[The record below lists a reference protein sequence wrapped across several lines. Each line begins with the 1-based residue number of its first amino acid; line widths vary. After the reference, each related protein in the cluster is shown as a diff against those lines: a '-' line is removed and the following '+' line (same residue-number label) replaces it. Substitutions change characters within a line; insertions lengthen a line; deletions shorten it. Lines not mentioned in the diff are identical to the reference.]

1 MASKVE
7 IIIEAIDKFKKPLA
21 EAEKGF
27 KKIQTAAR
35 EVGKGIKTTV
45 ATIAIAT
52 GILYGMGKA
61 LEAVANRLAALGRKD
76 VADSLTR
83 LKDQLQEFQDQILTL
98 ETPIGNMGD
107 ILIKFFDGLV
117 TALREIGVM
126 VEIASG
132 GLRLIVVDAQRAYG
146 ALQELTGQVTEF
158 TDAWHKA
165 AREQIFASTS
175 ARIGEIWEGKL
186 TEAVNKQSSALDRT
200 SAKLQNKRKNLDD
213 LMKAQ
218 KGLNDETNKG
228 RQIEDAIRRG
238 DARALADLQ
247 SSGGATSAADSAM
260 TAGGG
265 MKANRPGFVAS
276 SRNRG
281 DYDFA
286 GGGGRPA
293 NQNNTSAR
301 ASDSQ
306 KIGTVIVNIG
316 NKPVMDAAAEVF
328 VDGVKQSQSQG
339 MSGGRKKLGHG
350 R

>member
-1 MASKVE
+1 MPDVVVSIIVKDTEKAIRETKKLENRFDQFAKKAKQAGQAIKTIGATAGLAIGILFGLSKAV
-7 IIIEAIDKFKKPLA
+7 EAI
-21 EAEKGF
+21 
-27 KKIQTAAR
+27 
-35 EVGKGIKTTV
+35 
-45 ATIAIAT
+45 
-52 GILYGMGKA
+52 
-61 LEAVANRLAALGRKD
+61 ANRLGELGRKD
-76 VADSLTR
+76 VSKSLTE
-83 LKDQLQEFQDQILTL
+83 LNSQFQELIDQILTMQ
-98 ETPIGNMGD
+98 TPLGTTGD
-107 ILIKFFDGLV
+107 ILIKLFDGLV
-117 TALREIGVM
+117 VSLRALGVM
-126 VEIASG
+126 LEMASG
-132 GLRLIVVDAQRAYG
+132 GLQMMVVDAQRLLG
-146 ALQELTGQVTEF
+146 VMQELTGQTTQFTES
-158 TDAWHKA
+158 WRKA
-165 AREQIFASTS
+165 NREMILSATN
-175 ARIGEIWEGKL
+175 ARIGLIWEGKL
-186 TEAVNKQSSALDRT
+186 TETIKQQNDAIDRSA
-200 SAKLQNKRKNLDD
+200 AKLHNKRNNLDD

-247 SSGGATSAADSAM
+247 ASGGSASADSAM

-265 MKANRPGFVAS
+265 MKANRPGFVAT

-293 NQNNTSAR
+293 GEKNTTSR

-306 KIGTVIVNIG
+306 KIGSVTVYLG